1 MTQKK
6 IALEK
11 IYMST
16 YEERM
21 LLLFLHPDDNRACGA
36 KFTSSQAAP
45 FFIQKTKICSGKKNR
60 LKVRIHL
67 FYDQIAEEAKGEL

>member
-11 IYMST
+11 IHMST

-67 FYDQIAEEAKGEL
+67 FMIK